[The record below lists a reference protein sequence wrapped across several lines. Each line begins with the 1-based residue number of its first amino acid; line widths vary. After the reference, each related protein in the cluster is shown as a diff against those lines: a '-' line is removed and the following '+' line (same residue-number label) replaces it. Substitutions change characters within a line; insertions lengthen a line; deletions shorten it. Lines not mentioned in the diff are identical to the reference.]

1 MSDNLDYD
9 WWSLVYDQF
18 IDDMA
23 AKGLRVERGS
33 IHFSHMYCQGQGAS
47 FVAGFNMEVFYHAHP
62 ELLADKPMVK
72 LFRETYSELDFEMRR
87 IDYHYSHEYTVV
99 VDEYESNEC
108 FADYLDDT
116 QPLVEALD
124 RQLNQEMD
132 TLVCQV
138 QDIVRGYMKDLY
150 QRLEGE
156 CEYLTQEEAA

>member
-23 AKGLRVERGS
+23 AKGLRVERKD
-33 IHFSHMYCQGQGAS
+33 IEFSGFWSQGDGAS
-47 FVAGFNMEVFYHAHP
+47 FQAGFNMDVFYHAHP

-72 LFRETYSELDFEMRR
+72 LFRETYSELDFDMRR
-87 IDYHYSHEYTVV
+87 IDHRYSHEYTVIV
-99 VDEYESNEC
+99 EEYESNER

-124 RQLNQEMD
+124 RQLNQEMSV
-132 TLVCQV
+132 LVSQV

-156 CEYLTQEEAA
+156 YEYLTADEAA